1 MLRKLALSLAVA
13 GALVSTQTNALGLG
27 DIKINSAL
35 NEPLN
40 AEIQLHQLRDLNPLQ
55 IRPRMADQDEFALAG
70 MNQQRALSDIRFQV
84 KVSPNGSG
92 VILLTS
98 REPVKEPFINFLIE
112 VNWPSGRLVREYTL
126 LLDPPVFDPAPMRR
140 LIEPAVSAAVETR
153 ANVQSSAPVTRNTTG
168 ASNIRTRMDKKT
180 QAYVDVKDT
189 LWGLAIE
196 NRVASGVSSY
206 QMMVAM
212 HKKNPQAFPD
222 GNINNLKAGVVLNL
236 PTEAEARAISSQD
249 AAAEVH
255 RQTALWKQQKSPVT
269 DKAPIDGSKKSLK
282 SDAAKS
288 EGTDEADKGL
298 LKVVTPAES
307 VNKDDAALKDQNS
320 QTDDPEKQSLAEKNE
335 LLENQLAVSS
345 ESLDRL
351 ERDNVDLNDKLDAI
365 QQQLDSLQRLIEL
378 KDQQL
383 AALQNEVNKQPI
395 VAVEPPPVVEES
407 LLDKILQT
415 PEYLAG
421 IGGGLI
427 AALVGLWLMLR
438 RKKKTEDAVEEEEFF
453 SPVIDEKPDNKVA
466 EVDEIAD
473 DLVAV
478 AAEEVPQE
486 GSDALSASDFD
497 LDDDLDD
504 LNLDMD
510 LDLDESFDGDLD
522 NIDIDDVAE
531 PSVESSAEK
540 ATEEPDEDDLLGS
553 ILGEQDDVE
562 DDEFDLGLDE
572 LSEMENADDIA
583 LEMPDQNESAD
594 LDEEFEL
601 DDLADDALAADTALD
616 ELLADDSDELDA
628 LDKSRSANERSGM
641 GMVDPISDLTEAD
654 DTLESLGLDALEED
668 QPVSAEEV
676 STADDEL
683 EFNLT
688 EEMPS
693 EQNKELSDL
702 EADLEGLDFDL
713 DDLSDEQPEVANEI
727 AENED
732 DLDFETNLMADL
744 DSLLD
749 DEVATEDEPLSDLNV
764 SENED
769 ALSPEKLSPE
779 KLAAE
784 ELGLESAL
792 DLEASLEAASIGLD
806 TELDTAADVI
816 EDAVEHS
823 ADVAELLEDPVE
835 LDLDVETAPEPE
847 EESMDLAGF
856 DLDDLDLDLEGEESE
871 LPGTPS
877 DEEVTRELTS
887 NIEHDLDAELDS
899 DLDSELDDELEALLN
914 STDNDIALEETSSEE
929 DHSLD
934 ALGFLDGA
942 DEVETKLDLARAY
955 IDMDDVEGAR
965 DILEEIAQEGNDAQK
980 EEAQEL
986 LEGLA

>member
-13 GALVSTQTNALGLG
+13 GALVSTQANALGLG
-27 DIKINSAL
+27 DIKIKSAL

-40 AEIQLHQLRDLNPLQ
+40 AEIQLHQIRDLNPLQ
-55 IRPRMADQDEFALAG
+55 IRPRMADQEEFALAG
-70 MNQQRALSDIRFQV
+70 MNQQRTLSDIRFQV

-98 REPVKEPFINFLIE
+98 REPVKEPFINFLVE

-126 LLDPPVFDPAPMRR
+126 LLDPPVFDPAPTQR
-140 LIEPAVSAAVETR
+140 LIEPAVSAVVNTR
-153 ANVQSSAPVTRNTTG
+153 SNVQAAMPVQPSTSG
-168 ASNIRTRMDKKT
+168 VSNIRTRMDKKT

-196 NRVASGVSSY
+196 NRVASDVSSY

-236 PTEAEARAISSQD
+236 PTEAEARAVSSQD
-249 AAAEVH
+249 AAVEVH
-255 RQTALWKQQKSPVT
+255 RQTSLWKQRKSPVT
-269 DKAPIDGSKKSLK
+269 DKAPIDGTKKSLK

-288 EGTDEADKGL
+288 EEAEEADKGQ

-307 VNKDDAALKDQNS
+307 VDKDDAALKDQNN
-320 QTDDPEKQSLAEKNE
+320 QVEDPEKQTLIEKNE

-395 VAVEPPPVVEES
+395 VAVEPPPPVAEKS
-407 LLDKILQT
+407 LLDKILQA

-427 AALVGLWLMLR
+427 AALIGLWLILR
-438 RKKKTEDAVEEEEFF
+438 RKKKSEEAVEEEEFF
-453 SPVIDEKPDNKVA
+453 SPVIDEKPEQKTAELA
-466 EVDEIAD
+466 EVSDELAE
-473 DLVAV
+473 A
-478 AAEEVPQE
+478 AAEEAIQE
-486 GSDALSASDFD
+486 RSDDLATSDFD
-497 LDDDLDD
+497 LDDLDDLDD

-510 LDLDESFDGDLD
+510 LDLDESFDSDLET
-522 NIDIDDVAE
+522 IDIDGVAE
-531 PSVESSAEK
+531 TSVDPITEDVTDES
-540 ATEEPDEDDLLGS
+540 DEDDLLGS
-553 ILGEQDDVE
+553 ILDEQDDIV

-572 LSEMENADDIA
+572 LSEMGGTDEIA
-583 LEMPDQNESAD
+583 RDMSDQNESVD
-594 LDEEFEL
+594 LDDEFEL
-601 DDLADDALAADTALD
+601 DDLSDDALAADTALD
-616 ELLADDSDELDA
+616 KLLADDGDELDA
-628 LDKSRSANERSGM
+628 LEKSRGANERSGM
-641 GMVDPISDLTEAD
+641 GMVEPISDLTEAE
-654 DTLESLGLDALEED
+654 DTLESLGLGQLEED
-668 QPVSAEEV
+668 HLVSAEDEV
-676 STADDEL
+676 PEADDDEL

-688 EEMPS
+688 EEEPS
-693 EQNKELSDL
+693 EQSSELSELDAEL
-702 EADLEGLDFDL
+702 DGLDFDL
-713 DDLSDEQPEVANEI
+713 DELSEEPAAVTNEVVD
-727 AENED
+727 NED
-732 DLDFETNLMADL
+732 DLDFETDLMADL

-749 DEVATEDEPLSDLNV
+749 DEVATESAPLDDLSVELASAESDL
-764 SENED
+764 
-769 ALSPEKLSPE
+769 
-779 KLAAE
+779 
-784 ELGLESAL
+784 ELGAEADDIVESQ
-792 DLEASLEAASIGLD
+792 
-806 TELDTAADVI
+806 
-816 EDAVEHS
+816 VEPS
-823 ADVAELLEDPVE
+823 SEVAELLEDPVE
-835 LDLDVETAPEPE
+835 LDLDVAAEPE
-847 EESMDLAGF
+847 EETMDLAGF
-856 DLDDLDLDLEGEESE
+856 DLDDLDLEGEESD

-887 NIEHDLDAELDS
+887 NIEHDLDAELDG
-899 DLDSELDDELEALLN
+899 ELEALLN

-965 DILEEIAQEGNDAQK
+965 DILEEIAQEGNGAQK